1 MFGADDTVMSTEID
15 LILVV
20 AESAELAR
28 DIKDLLEFMEA
39 EQVAVAAPGDWR
51 SETGD
56 RRLAAVFVGPDIPG
70 DQSAR
75 LLAEIG
81 DFDPAVSIVMVDPRS
96 QVAA

>member
-1 MFGADDTVMSTEID
+1 MSTEKD

-39 EQVAVAAPGDWR
+39 EQVTTASPEDWQDKAA
-51 SETGD
+51 EK
-56 RRLAAVFVGPDIPG
+56 RLSAVFVGPDIPG
-70 DQSAR
+70 NKSAR

>member
-1 MFGADDTVMSTEID
+1 MSTEKD
-15 LILVV
+15 LIMVV

-39 EQVAVAAPGDWR
+39 EEVTTASPEDWR
-51 SETGD
+51 DKAAEN
-56 RRLAAVFVGPDIPG
+56 RLSAVFVGPDIPG
-70 DQSAR
+70 NKSAR

>member
-1 MFGADDTVMSTEID
+1 MFGADNTVMSTEND

-20 AESAELAR
+20 AESVELAR

-39 EQVAVAAPGDWR
+39 EKVAIASPGDWR
-51 SETGD
+51 AEAADGQLS
-56 RRLAAVFVGPDIPG
+56 AVFVGPDIPS
-70 DQSAR
+70 DKSAR

-81 DFDPAVSIVMVDPRS
+81 DFDPAISIVMVDPRS